1 ALVTAFIAKHYT
13 GVVGSDIREPL
24 HTITAKDHN
33 SLVVSNLVKLRK
45 NNIGQ
50 PVDEPLHTITTSAGH
65 FALVQAFL
73 TAFYGSEKDGN
84 SIHEPL

>member
-1 ALVTAFIAKHYT
+1 MPVDEPLRTICAGVKGGHHALVTAFIAKHYT

-45 NNIGQ
+45 TTLVNLLMNHYI
-50 PVDEPLHTITTSAGH
+50 PLPQVRVI
-65 FALVQAFL
+65 LL
-73 TAFYGSEKDGN
+73 
-84 SIHEPL
+84 